1 MLPSARF
8 NLGRVGLDLRQSLG
22 SGSEAGVMN
31 IQSTLRAIRALAI
44 LFVASFAVS
53 APAYAHG
60 GGGGGHGGGGGGH
73 GGGSGHAGGFH
84 GGGGGRGGFGG
95 FHGGYGHRGGYGYGG
110 WGWAGY
116 GLFLSTLPYYYSTFW
131 WDGMPYYYAD
141 DNYYQWNNSVGEYQS
156 VNPPSQIANQVA
168 SQQTVTDLFAYPK
181 NGQSTEQQAQDKQ
194 ECRSWAAAQTGFD
207 RTQSGTA
214 SASALTVGTASPAK
228 REDYLRAQAACF
240 EARGYSVK

>member
-22 SGSEAGVMN
+22 SGSEVGVMN

-53 APAYAHG
+53 GPAYAPRGGGGGGGGHG

-95 FHGGYGHRGGYGYGG
+95 FHG
-110 WGWAGY
+110 
-116 GLFLSTLPYYYSTFW
+116 
-131 WDGMPYYYAD
+131 
-141 DNYYQWNNSVGEYQS
+141 
-156 VNPPSQIANQVA
+156 
-168 SQQTVTDLFAYPK
+168 
-181 NGQSTEQQAQDKQ
+181 
-194 ECRSWAAAQTGFD
+194 
-207 RTQSGTA
+207 
-214 SASALTVGTASPAK
+214 
-228 REDYLRAQAACF
+228 
-240 EARGYSVK
+240 

>member
-60 GGGGGHGGGGGGH
+60 GGGGGHGGG
-73 GGGSGHAGGFH
+73 SGHAGGFH

-116 GLFLSTLPYYYSTFW
+116 GLFLSTLPYYY
-131 WDGMPYYYAD
+131 
-141 DNYYQWNNSVGEYQS
+141 
-156 VNPPSQIANQVA
+156 
-168 SQQTVTDLFAYPK
+168 
-181 NGQSTEQQAQDKQ
+181 
-194 ECRSWAAAQTGFD
+194 
-207 RTQSGTA
+207 
-214 SASALTVGTASPAK
+214 
-228 REDYLRAQAACF
+228 
-240 EARGYSVK
+240 